1 MFLSLSLPLII
12 KFVKRLCI
20 CYYGYSSKSFL
31 LGLLYSSGDI
41 SLSAP
46 VETRKRK
53 EVASA
58 GNVNVIDVFH
68 ALLGVANV
76 EGLFLGVINQFNA

>member
-1 MFLSLSLPLII
+1 M
-12 KFVKRLCI
+12 RLLLWLHKQI
-20 CYYGYSSKSFL
+20 FL

-41 SLSAP
+41 SSIAS

-68 ALLGVANV
+68 PLLGVANV
-76 EGLFLGVINQFNA
+76 EGLFLSAINQYNAWPQ

>member
-1 MFLSLSLPLII
+1 M
-12 KFVKRLCI
+12 
-20 CYYGYSSKSFL
+20 
-31 LGLLYSSGDI
+31 
-41 SLSAP
+41 A

-53 EVASA
+53 EIASA

-76 EGLFLGVINQFNA
+76 EGLFLGIINQFNA